1 MLYVAHA
8 LKGTLATFGA
18 EPAAR
23 LAGVVEKCARAGDTA
38 GAARALSRMDE
49 QVDRLLAVLRSP
61 AMKQEGK

>member
-23 LAGVVEKCARAGDTA
+23 LAGMVEKCARAGDAA

-61 AMKQEGK
+61 VMKQEGK